1 MYVSKIFGE
10 EDHRFEE
17 SSYSDTGI
25 LAVAEAVTARS
36 RWARDRDRFG
46 REVQFV
52 IPTDMTQRPLRAGP
66 LHQMQKS
73 S

>member
-25 LAVAEAVTARS
+25 

-46 REVQFV
+46 REVEFG
-52 IPTDMTQRPLRAGP
+52 IPTDMTKCRSQGDA
-66 LHQMQKS
+66 
-73 S
+73 

>member
-1 MYVSKIFGE
+1 MYVAKIFGE

-25 LAVAEAVTARS
+25 

-46 REVQFV
+46 REVEFG